1 MLVHTTEVCY
11 RATLVDQINNANE
24 RIFIFR
30 IYYTT
35 TLDNTISRD
44 EHAKTRGL
52 GWACYRATLAG
63 ISNTTR
69 SRYRATLA
77 DTSNT
82 TMYARASN
90 ASKSP
95 IR

>member
-11 RATLVDQINNANE
+11 RATLVDQINNAHE
-24 RIFIFR
+24 CVFIFR

-35 TLDNTISRD
+35 TPDNTISRD
-44 EHAKTRGL
+44 EHAKTPGA
-52 GWACYRATLAG
+52 GWSCC
-63 ISNTTR
+63 
-69 SRYRATLA
+69 RATLA

-82 TMYARASN
+82 TRYARDSN
-90 ASKSP
+90 AIKSP